1 MRSHSPIGTRVRSSE
16 GVAAVI
22 PIPLAAA
29 DTVQS
34 GHGWEHIAYLLP
46 GTLPTVVDPGPASA
60 SSALIAALSEHGF
73 AGSDIRQVLLTSPA
87 SELAANTALFPDA
100 VVRRGPRGVTD
111 WLLSSHR
118 DRASA
123 VGDEVARHTA
133 ASEAAVARWRRWKEL
148 HAPADSPPFS
158 SRQLDDGAM
167 VLAGDLTLV
176 ASHRPA
182 FSDAGLVFASLDGS
196 TLFAG
201 EFGVLDEDL
210 PVGDWQAFAESLAMV
225 TQGGPPERL
234 YPSRG
239 RIEASGH
246 VALRSMALSA
256 NNLVTNLP
264 LALARPATLVELFER
279 DLGYWPDSIAESSLR
294 LTRLLAALEELARAG
309 VVHRQ
314 PSASLLRTRYAMV
327 PA

>member
-1 MRSHSPIGTRVRSSE
+1 MRPSD
-16 GVAAVI
+16 GVAAVL
-22 PIPLAAA
+22 PIPLATTE
-29 DTVQS
+29 TVEA
-34 GHGWEHIAYLLP
+34 GYGWQHIAYLLP
-46 GTLPTVVDPGPASA
+46 GALPTIVDPGPASA
-60 SSALIAALSEHGF
+60 SSALIAALSEQGF
-73 AGSDIRQVLLTSPA
+73 DGGDIRQVLLTSPA
-87 SELAANTALFPDA
+87 SELAAGAAAFPHA
-100 VVRRGPRGVTD
+100 VVRCGPRGVTD
-111 WLLSSHR
+111 RLLCTHR
-118 DRASA
+118 GRAFA
-123 VGDEVARHTA
+123 LGDDVARHTDVG
-133 ASEAAVARWRRWKEL
+133 EDAVARWQRWKAM
-148 HAPADSPPFS
+148 HTPADTLPFA

-182 FSDAGLVFASLDGS
+182 FSDAGLVFATLDGS
-196 TLFAG
+196 ALFAG

-210 PVGDWQAFAESLAMV
+210 PVGDWQAFAESLAQV

-279 DLGYWPDSIAESSLR
+279 DLGYWPDAVAESALR

-314 PSASLLRTRYAMV
+314 PSASLLQTRYAMV